1 MSATEQL
8 REEVKTL
15 NETDAKATLSWLEN
29 YQAAKPAAVS
39 EADLRR
45 MDDALGFARHYR
57 KEPRTTADWM
67 RELREGEAVWC

>member
-45 MDDALGFARHYR
+45 MDEALGFARRFR
-57 KEPRTTADWM
+57 KESQTTAEWM
-67 RELREGEAVWC
+67 EELREGEAACC